1 MDRRLEEIVN
11 RSIASLD
18 MSEGFKNIMRKEGFF
33 TLNEIM
39 SLPLKQLVKMTW
51 FTKDMLEEL
60 SQYIFNARNP
70 NTDSKDLPIKK

>member
-18 MSEGFKNIMRKEGFF
+18 LSDSFKEAMRREGFY

-39 SLPLKQLVKMTW
+39 DLPLKQLVKMTW
-51 FTKDMLEEL
+51 FTKAMLEEL
-60 SQYIFNARNP
+60 SQYIFNARIM
-70 NTDSKDLPIKK
+70 DSSR